1 MQRGQRPLRMLPRQI
16 GYPLSF
22 RGQVRGVQVPLPC
35 FSSMALHARRLPSL
49 RRVPVSPVPRL
60 RWYYEAATTSHRD
73 RPSAYGFAFRFRPAP
88 EGSCSPSRA
97 LPMSSGRSPGLE
109 PWSAGAPSRLFPARS
124 LRGSHRLPGDPSRA
138 FALLS
143 DPGRIGR
150 PGHRGL
156 PDAAPVIV
164 TTKASALV
172 SFRGSITRLQHPLS
186 TLHERRR
193 RHPCKTRFRPAGSAS
208 TGRASNPL
216 GHSKRFQGIHPPFQA
231 FACRYTM
238 RKNKR
243 IIAY

>member
-1 MQRGQRPLRMLPRQI
+1 
-16 GYPLSF
+16 
-22 RGQVRGVQVPLPC
+22 
-35 FSSMALHARRLPSL
+35 MALHARRLPSL

-193 RHPCKTRFRPAGSAS
+193 RHPCNSLPAGGLRLYREGVEPPGSLQKVSGHPSPFPGLRLSLHDEKEQTNYCILKLLAS
-208 TGRASNPL
+208 MESVG
-216 GHSKRFQGIHPPFQA
+216 
-231 FACRYTM
+231 
-238 RKNKR
+238 
-243 IIAY
+243 

>member
-1 MQRGQRPLRMLPRQI
+1 MGRASRPEAVRAWQEVRLVDRLQQHEDRTLRHLVFQGRDAQRPLGPVRLGDVMPAHRRGDIAAGLDAFQEVQQVGLQVGLVVRRRHAVDARRAILARQSPGLEHPVEVDMLMQRGQRSLGMRPRQI

-109 PWSAGAPSRLFPARS
+109 PLVRRRSFPAVPRT
-124 LRGSHRLPGDPSRA
+124 
-138 FALLS
+138 
-143 DPGRIGR
+143 
-150 PGHRGL
+150 
-156 PDAAPVIV
+156 DANGI
-164 TTKASALV
+164 SQV
-172 SFRGSITRLQHPLS
+172 SW
-186 TLHERRR
+186 
-193 RHPCKTRFRPAGSAS
+193 
-208 TGRASNPL
+208 
-216 GHSKRFQGIHPPFQA
+216 
-231 FACRYTM
+231 
-238 RKNKR
+238 
-243 IIAY
+243 